1 MALNVAG
8 TGVDRLKELSEGLS
22 GADGEGIEIASGMS
36 AEEETALAGE
46 ISDALADALAELGSD
61 TSSPSGQDNTPS
73 SPSTGSQS
81 TNTSSGDSTDSGS
94 NTSAELFLIKP
105 VESIGKV
112 AGNVKK
118 FMTACADSMKV
129 DTDKIKIA
137 SNGGSLG
144 ASEVLLVVIDKDLT
158 IETTLNGSSI
168 RGVCIFSS
176 QRARV
181 TINADDTKIGAL
193 LTYQLGSNNEATLS
207 FGSEGKLD
215 SGMATF
221 SGSKNKV
228 TTRSAKLTSC
238 EKPYAIKL
246 GSGSFE
252 CQ

>member
-168 RGVCIFSS
+168 RGVCVFSV
-176 QRARV
+176 A
-181 TINADDTKIGAL
+181 NGH
-193 LTYQLGSNNEATLS
+193 E
-207 FGSEGKLD
+207 
-215 SGMATF
+215 
-221 SGSKNKV
+221 
-228 TTRSAKLTSC
+228 
-238 EKPYAIKL
+238 
-246 GSGSFE
+246 
-252 CQ
+252 